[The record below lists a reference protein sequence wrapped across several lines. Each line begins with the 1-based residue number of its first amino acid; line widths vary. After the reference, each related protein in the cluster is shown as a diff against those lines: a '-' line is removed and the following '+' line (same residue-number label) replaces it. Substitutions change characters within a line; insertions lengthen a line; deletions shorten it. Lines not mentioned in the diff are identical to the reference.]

1 MAPGVAIPAAELRWH
16 FTRAGGPGGQH
27 VNTSSTRVQLTWDL
41 AGSDVLDPTQRSR
54 ARRRLAGQIVDGA
67 ITVTAAESRS
77 QKRNR
82 DLARQRL
89 AELVAGAIAPPPPPR
104 RATRPTKASQVRRV
118 DTKVRRAETKR
129 LRRRVTGE

>member
-1 MAPGVAIPAAELRWH
+1 MAPGVTIPAAELRWQ

-41 AGSDVLDPTQRSR
+41 AGSDALDPTRRSR
-54 ARRRLAGQIVDGA
+54 ARRRLAGQLVDGA
-67 ITVTAAESRS
+67 ITVTVAESRS

-89 AELVAGAIAPPPPPR
+89 AVLVADAIVPPPPPR
-104 RATRPTKASQVRRV
+104 RATRPTKASQARRV
-118 DTKVRRAETKR
+118 DAKVRRAETKR
-129 LRRRVTGE
+129 LRGRVTGE